1 MAVVLDASTGAGVP
15 VPLAHVLS
23 HAPTSAPLVV
33 VAVRH
38 FA

>member
-1 MAVVLDASTGAGVP
+1 MAVVLDASTGAGAP
-15 VPLAHVLS
+15 VPLAHILS
-23 HAPTSAPLVV
+23 RAPSEPLVV